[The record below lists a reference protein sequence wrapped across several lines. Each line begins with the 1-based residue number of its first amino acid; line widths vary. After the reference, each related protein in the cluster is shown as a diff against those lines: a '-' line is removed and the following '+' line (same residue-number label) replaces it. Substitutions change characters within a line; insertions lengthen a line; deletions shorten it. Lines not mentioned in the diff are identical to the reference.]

1 MEGSKYQK
9 PCKMKKCQWKHVALV
24 EDRFLTTKTTRP
36 EAFLAPERAAIECAA
51 VGVLSPQTAEV
62 PDAGIA

>member
-1 MEGSKYQK
+1 MN
-9 PCKMKKCQWKHVALV
+9 KCRWKHVALV

-36 EAFLAPERAAIECAA
+36 EAFLAPERAAIECAV
-51 VGVLSPQTAEV
+51 VGVLSTQTAEL